1 MKKVK
6 ALLFVLVLAMITL
19 CGCSGGEDSSSSA
32 VDFSTVK
39 QKLDEGFDFSEL
51 YSIPDAE
58 ELSLT
63 YSFEEADVSDFYA
76 KYSVTGIDSQEI
88 IIVKAANNDAAERI
102 KTALETRYK
111 SKVNEAASYSPE
123 QLELVQKCSVRVD
136 GDIVSLVVDKNADAI
151 HEIIIG
157 KF

>member
-6 ALLFVLVLAMITL
+6 ALLFVLILAMLTL
-19 CGCSGGEDSSSSA
+19 CGCDGGKDSSSGT
-32 VDFSTVK
+32 VDFTTVK

-51 YSIPDAE
+51 YSIPDSE

-63 YSFEEADVSDFYA
+63 YSVEEADVSDFYA

-88 IIVKAANNDAAERI
+88 IIVKAVNSDAAERI
-102 KTALETRYK
+102 KAALETRYK